1 MNHIDIIRTEINKHI
16 IENTFEK
23 GILENFI
30 SPSKK
35 FRIETTNLSF
45 KESNYDLTKIEIIDI
60 IKTQKIFEFYVNDS
74 NFFHSFLSINNIDY
88 LICAEDIYGG
98 QTVIDL
104 TNRIMKSHSTNE
116 DGFIWTDFYLSP
128 NGKKLATV
136 GCYWACPYVIKLFDF
151 SEPMNLPLNEIKEI
165 DLLDN
170 DEIIVGWLDNET
182 LQMKGFKRDRE
193 PEYFDGGSFR
203 MKIINETK
211 VERQIKIN
219 GT

>member
-35 FRIETTNLSF
+35 FRIEATNLSF

-74 NFFHSFLSINNIDY
+74 NFFHSFLSLNNIDY
-88 LICAEDIYGG
+88 LICAEDIYVG

>member
-1 MNHIDIIRTEINKHI
+1 VNQIDIIRTEINKHI
-16 IENTFEK
+16 NENPFEK

-35 FRIETTNLSF
+35 FRIEATNLTF
-45 KESNYDLTKIEIIDI
+45 KESNYDLTKIEIFNT

-74 NFFHSFLSINNIDY
+74 NFFHSFLSVNNIDY
-88 LICAEDIYGG
+88 LICSEDIYGG

-104 TNRIMKSHSTNE
+104 TNQIMKSYSPNE

-128 NGKKLATV
+128 NGKKLATI

-151 SEPMNLPLNEIKEI
+151 TEPMNLPLNEIKEI

-182 LQMKGFKRDRE
+182 LQMKGYKRERE

-211 VERQIKIN
+211 VERELKIN
-219 GT
+219 ST

>member
-98 QTVIDL
+98 QTGLVLRLESD
-104 TNRIMKSHSTNE
+104 
-116 DGFIWTDFYLSP
+116 
-128 NGKKLATV
+128 
-136 GCYWACPYVIKLFDF
+136 
-151 SEPMNLPLNEIKEI
+151 
-165 DLLDN
+165 
-170 DEIIVGWLDNET
+170 
-182 LQMKGFKRDRE
+182 
-193 PEYFDGGSFR
+193 
-203 MKIINETK
+203 
-211 VERQIKIN
+211 
-219 GT
+219 